1 MLPQDGILGRL
12 IVEKLDDG
20 RLWCVDRSF
29 RYYLTWPP
37 PEIDPEFVDVA
48 VGFITDFGSV
58 PRIGR
63 FLIDPVGKGGKP
75 FVVHDKLYRAP
86 VVRVGDRTARA
97 ITRAECDQILRDAM
111 KAAGVNLA
119 ERDLVYRMVRLGGA
133 ASWNRYRQEERQR
146 P

>member
-12 IVEKLDDG
+12 IVEHLDG
-20 RLWCVDRSF
+20 RTWRVCEPF

-37 PEIDPEFVDVA
+37 PQIDPEFVDVP
-48 VGFITDFGSV
+48 VEFITDFASV
-58 PRIGR
+58 PRIARG
-63 FLIDPVGKGGKP
+63 LVNPVGKIGKP
-75 FVVHDKLYRAP
+75 AVVHDKLYRAP

-97 ITRAECDQILRDAM
+97 LTRGECDQIFRDAM

-119 ERDLVYRMVRLGGA
+119 ERDFAYRAVRLGGGRG
-133 ASWNRYRQEERQR
+133 WNRYRQEERQR